1 MAKVESEELKNWRF
15 GPIPHFILV
24 CEEGGPMFFTQL
36 EAEAKVGKR
45 VRVRNDESFLIVEV
59 PQGTIGKVIE
69 ARRAPILVGVGPGQA
84 MNPLREQWVV
94 EVQFDN
100 PTCFVPEVDK
110 ESYENDLEEI

>member
-1 MAKVESEELKNWRF
+1 
-15 GPIPHFILV
+15 
-24 CEEGGPMFFTQL
+24 MFFTQL

-45 VRVRNDESFLIVEV
+45 VRVRNEESFLIVEV
-59 PQGTIGKVIE
+59 PQGTMGKVIE
-69 ARRAPILVGVGPGQA
+69 AKQTRILVGVGLGQVR
-84 MNPLREQWVV
+84 NPPREQWVV